1 MAVADWVAAFKTNF
15 PEFAVIKDGNNVDV
29 TDQVLI
35 YNLNIGM
42 DLLPQ
47 GISGRFN
54 STTLSR
60 ITDYMVAHL
69 LTYFDVINNYGQV
82 VGLMRNA
89 SNMSA
94 DGLSIGYEAVAKMRN
109 DQFAS
114 LNDFLNIT
122 SYGKV
127 VAVYVG
133 KITGSS
139 GGFVI

>member
-15 PEFAVIKDGNNVDV
+15 LEFKVITDGTGADV

-35 YNLNIGM
+35 YNLNIAM
-42 DLLPQ
+42 DMLPQ

-54 STTLSR
+54 STTLTR

-69 LTYFDVINNYGQV
+69 LTYTDVINNYGQV

-89 SNMSA
+89 SSMSA
-94 DGLSIGYEAVAKMRN
+94 DGLSISYSDIAKFKN
-109 DQFAS
+109 EQFSS

-133 KITGSS
+133 KIMGSS

>member
-1 MAVADWVAAFKTNF
+1 VAVADWVAAFKTNF
-15 PEFAVIKDGNNVDV
+15 PEFKVILDANSVDV

-35 YNLNIGM
+35 YNLNIAM
-42 DLLPQ
+42 DMLPQ

-54 STTLSR
+54 ATTLTR

-69 LTYFDVINNYGQV
+69 LTYFDVINNFGQI

-89 SNMSA
+89 SNMAA
-94 DGLSIGYEAVAKMRN
+94 DGLSISYSDIAKMRN

-127 VAVYVG
+127 VAVYIG